1 MGQAKRRGSF
11 EERKKQAIEA
21 GRIKKSYKGSH
32 VLALGGYFVRRLG
45 NYMLNGLSAK
55 QKRSLG
61 S

>member
-32 VLALGGYFVRRLG
+32 VLALNRKDHLVLDLYIG
-45 NYMLNGLSAK
+45 NYIYRRRAWT
-55 QKRSLG
+55 QKK
-61 S
+61 

>member
-32 VLALGGYFVRRLG
+32 VLALGDYFVRRLG
-45 NYMLNGLSAK
+45 NYMFGGLRAK
-55 QKRSLG
+55 KKRSLG